1 MPGYHM
7 YKEIPCILSEE
18 LLNQILR
25 EKLGFKNM
33 IVSDYGAIKQAWSV
47 YGYTKNALETASKAL
62 KSGVAVDLPKGEIY
76 QTYLV
81 M

>member
-1 MPGYHM
+1 M

-33 IVSDYGAIKQAWSV
+33 IVSDYGAINRHGLCMAIQK
-47 YGYTKNALETASKAL
+47 
-62 KSGVAVDLPKGEIY
+62 
-76 QTYLV
+76 
-81 M
+81 MR

>member
-1 MPGYHM
+1 M

-47 YGYTKNALETASKAL
+47 YGYTK
-62 KSGVAVDLPKGEIY
+62 
-76 QTYLV
+76 
-81 M
+81 MR